1 VTGPVG
7 RLAAALACGLTSGC
21 TLITD
26 SFLTNDFSGDPYP
39 VAVDT
44 STGAILVGMRG
55 PGHADAVAVLD
66 LLSPITVHDFA
77 PGHAGDIPTLD
88 SLDITLLGRSPS
100 DGRLELPRA
109 RFLDSQMITLH
120 PCACTAAD
128 PACDPAV
135 CQIGTPGGTVTPFTG
150 VLGADTLAGDAIR
163 LRLGDD
169 QIFVLPDVGGDDRSR
184 TLSCDATFDSPY
196 RGGGTLVIDG
206 TELPFGNLRV
216 TVQACLS
223 PAPSATVQGQRGT
236 DVLLAMSTGIGVS
249 LLGEAAYVR
258 YQQAHAMAP
267 YLAPPLE
274 ALPGGTVYLPSGA
287 VAGRRATIDAIAL
300 VAAASSNSLAPCR
313 QVYAHQFLSAQNCAS
328 NQNDLKV
335 EDCPCESGDPFC
347 PVPAVLELTPPA
359 GVTLFVVP
367 DTDPTLQA
375 LRTELR
381 PDQQEIDGVLGTD
394 ALRTA
399 EIDVDYPHDRL
410 LGRCPGAGC
419 VARPQLALEEDR
431 CQVNRCMD
439 GDATIPQD
447 ALPGCPDPTN

>member
-1 VTGPVG
+1 MVTGPAG
-7 RLAAALACGLTSGC
+7 ALAAALACGLAGGC

-44 STGAILVGMRG
+44 STGAILVGMRA
-55 PGHADAVAVLD
+55 PGHSDAVAVLD
-66 LLSPITVHDFA
+66 LLSPITVHDFE

-88 SLDITLLGRSPS
+88 SLDITLLGESPTGAGL
-100 DGRLELPRA
+100 DLPRA

-128 PACDPAV
+128 PACDPAA
-135 CQIGTPGGTVTPFTG
+135 CQIGVPGGTVAPFTG
-150 VLGADTLAGDAIR
+150 ILGGDTLAGDAIR
-163 LRLGDD
+163 LRLGDN
-169 QIFVLPDVGGDDRSR
+169 QIFVLPDVGGGDRSR
-184 TLSCDATFDSPY
+184 TLSCDAVFNSPY

-206 TELPFGNLRV
+206 TELPFGNLRA
-216 TVQACLS
+216 TLQACLS

-249 LLGEAAYVR
+249 LLGEAAYLR
-258 YQQAHAMAP
+258 YQQTHAMAP
-267 YLAPPLE
+267 ALD

-287 VAGRRATIDAIAL
+287 VAGRLATIDAITL

-313 QVYAHQFLSAQNCAS
+313 QVYAHQFLAAHNCADNAHDRGS
-328 NQNDLKV
+328 
-335 EDCPCESGDPFC
+335 EDCPCESGDQFC
-347 PVPAVLELTPPA
+347 PVPAVLDLTPPA
-359 GVTLFVVP
+359 GVTLLVVP

-394 ALRTA
+394 VLRTA

-419 VARPQLALEEDR
+419 VARPQLALQDDR
-431 CQVNRCMD
+431 CQVNKCMD
-439 GDATIPQD
+439 HDATFPQD
-447 ALPGCPDPTN
+447 ALPGCPDP